1 MSSIKKSRLGGVKTL
16 KVSGILD
23 EFEKDEVKKGVDIIS
38 LFSSFGVHLEKRGK
52 SWMGRCPWHEDS
64 TPSLSVDQE
73 KGFYNCFGC
82 GESGDAFDLVMKEK
96 GLDFP
101 SAVKFLKGADFSWL
115 KSVPTPPKKEP
126 PKSVKAENKENIPEP
141 LNSAEI
147 PLKGAKQDSSETVSE
162 AVDLKA
168 IASFYHKTLA
178 KSQEARA
185 YLESRGVTDK
195 KLWSRFQIGYS
206 DGSLLQVLSSSQQK
220 ELTERGLIR
229 SSGKEFFHGCLVF
242 PLLDARGKV
251 VSFYGRSIQAGAKP
265 AHLYPPGPRRGLVNR
280 EALKVYRDQII
291 LTESVIDALSLVQI
305 GVENVVPLFGTS
317 GFTKEHL
324 EALQAERVQSVVL
337 ALDNDEPGRKA
348 SEKIA
353 DQLIKEGFSTS
364 IISPPKKKDWNEE
377 VLVGFTREGFESLL
391 AEAGT
396 LEPEKPKDT
405 PILEKKGSRYLFTF
419 GSLVYRLLGVKE
431 NFVSSLRVNIQAK
444 KEGSEDRYIDN
455 VDLFSARSRTSFASN
470 LAYSF
475 DLEKARVEKDLLTI
489 LEALEE
495 ERDKAFNQTEEEEII
510 LTDEEIQLGMDLLS
524 SPDLFDR
531 ISQDTETLGYVGED
545 VNKRLLYI
553 AASSRKLDDP
563 ISVIVLSESASGKSY
578 LVDTIRKLIPAEDVL
593 AMTSLSEQA
602 LNYLPED
609 GLMHKF
615 LVMGEAVHGDI
626 VEHQLRE
633 MLSAKELSRLVTTKD
648 EKTGALTSRMVRKEV
663 IVSAIMSSTNYDIN
677 AENASRSFVI
687 NTDESAEQTRS
698 IHRVQRKK
706 YSLERYRAKED
717 NIPRIIHQHHCAQR
731 LLEKRVIVNPFA
743 DLLDFPSSM
752 MRARRDHE
760 RFMDLIACVC
770 FLRQF
775 QKEDQEEGG
784 LAYIACDL
792 EDYRVAHDLM
802 QAILP
807 STLTNFP
814 KAAMGLYEQLREIL
828 HQKAKTDEL
837 EVEKVSVTQREIRE
851 ATGLSQMFVKRN
863 MKILCDY
870 EYLIG
875 SGSGARGSK
884 RSYRLFKDEELALI
898 DLSVIPSP
906 EEMREKLENV

>member
-23 EFEKDEVKKGVDIIS
+23 EFEKDEVKKGVDIVS
-38 LFSSFGVHLEKRGK
+38 LFSSFGVHLEKKGK

-73 KGFYNCFGC
+73 KGLYNCFGC
-82 GESGDAFDLVMKEK
+82 GESGDAFDLVMKER

-101 SAVKFLKGADFSWL
+101 SAVKFLKGADFSQL

-126 PKSVKAENKENIPEP
+126 PKNVKTEKLNKTPEP
-141 LNSAEI
+141 LNSVET
-147 PLKGAKQDSSETVSE
+147 PLNGAKQDSLES
-162 AVDLKA
+162 VDLKA

-185 YLESRGVTDK
+185 YLESRGITDK
-195 KLWSRFQIGYS
+195 KLWSRFQIGFS
-206 DGSLLQVLSSSQQK
+206 DGSLLQVLSSTQQK

-229 SSGKEFFHGCLVF
+229 SSGKEFFQGCLVF
-242 PLLDARGKV
+242 PLLDEQGKV
-251 VSFYGRSIQAGAKP
+251 VSFYGRSIQAGTKP
-265 AHLYPPGPRRGLVNR
+265 SHLYPPGPRRGLINR
-280 EALKVYRDQII
+280 EALKVYSDQII

-305 GVENVVPLFGTS
+305 GVENVVPLYGTS
-317 GFTKEHL
+317 GFTAEHL
-324 EALQAERVQSVVL
+324 EALRAERVQSVVL

-353 DQLIKEGFSTS
+353 DQLSKEGFSTS

-377 VLVGFTREGFESLL
+377 VLGGFTREGFESLL
-391 AEAGT
+391 AEASP

-405 PILEKKGSRYLFTF
+405 PVLEKKGSRYLFTF

-475 DLEKARVEKDLLTI
+475 DLEKARVEKDLLAI

-698 IHRVQRKK
+698 IPQDPAEEVLTRALPGQGREHPPDHPPASLRSAITRKESHRE
-706 YSLERYRAKED
+706 S
-717 NIPRIIHQHHCAQR
+717 
-731 LLEKRVIVNPFA
+731 F
-743 DLLDFPSSM
+743 
-752 MRARRDHE
+752 RRS
-760 RFMDLIACVC
+760 
-770 FLRQF
+770 
-775 QKEDQEEGG
+775 
-784 LAYIACDL
+784 
-792 EDYRVAHDLM
+792 
-802 QAILP
+802 P
-807 STLTNFP
+807 
-814 KAAMGLYEQLREIL
+814 
-828 HQKAKTDEL
+828 
-837 EVEKVSVTQREIRE
+837 
-851 ATGLSQMFVKRN
+851 GLSF
-863 MKILCDY
+863 LD
-870 EYLIG
+870 
-875 SGSGARGSK
+875 
-884 RSYRLFKDEELALI
+884 DE
-898 DLSVIPSP
+898 S
-906 EEMREKLENV
+906 

>member
-73 KGFYNCFGC
+73 KGLYNCFGC

-101 SAVKFLKGADFSWL
+101 SAVKFLKGADFSQL
-115 KSVPTPPKKEP
+115 KSVSTPSKIVP
-126 PKSVKAENKENIPEP
+126 PKSVKAENEENTPEL
-141 LNSAEI
+141 LNSAET
-147 PLKGAKQDSSETVSE
+147 PLNGAKQDSSETVSE

-168 IASFYHKTLA
+168 IASFYHKALA

-185 YLESRGVTDK
+185 YLESRGLTDK

-206 DGSLLQVLSSSQQK
+206 DGSLLQVLSSTQQK

-229 SSGKEFFHGCLVF
+229 SSGKEFFLGCLVF
-242 PLLDARGKV
+242 PLLDERGKV

-324 EALQAERVQSVVL
+324 EAVRAERVQSVVL

-364 IISPPKKKDWNEE
+364 ITSPTQKKDWNEE
-377 VLVGFTREGFESLL
+377 VLGGFTREGFESLL

-396 LEPEKPKDT
+396 LEPEKPKDA

-475 DLEKARVEKDLLTI
+475 DLEKARVEKDLLAI

-510 LTDEEIQLGMDLLS
+510 LSEEEIQLGMDLLS

-531 ISQDTETLGYVGED
+531 ISSDTETLGYVGED

-698 IHRVQRKK
+698 IHKIQRKK
-706 YSLERYRAKED
+706 YSLERYRAKEE

-775 QKEDQEEGG
+775 QKEAQEEGG

-792 EDYRVAHDLM
+792 EDYRIAHDLM

-828 HQKAKTDEL
+828 HQKAKVDEL

>member
-23 EFEKDEVKKGVDIIS
+23 EFEKDEVKKGVDIVS
-38 LFSSFGVHLEKRGK
+38 LFSSFGVHLEKKGK

-73 KGFYNCFGC
+73 KGLYNCFGC
-82 GESGDAFDLVMKEK
+82 GESGDAFDLVMKER

-101 SAVKFLKGADFSWL
+101 SAVKFLKGADFSQL

-126 PKSVKAENKENIPEP
+126 PKSVKTEKLNKTPEP
-141 LNSAEI
+141 LNSVET
-147 PLKGAKQDSSETVSE
+147 PLNGAKQDSLES
-162 AVDLKA
+162 VDLKA

-185 YLESRGVTDK
+185 YLESRGITDK
-195 KLWSRFQIGYS
+195 KLWSRFQIGFS
-206 DGSLLQVLSSSQQK
+206 DGSLLQVLSSTQQK

-229 SSGKEFFHGCLVF
+229 SSGKEFFQGCLVF
-242 PLLDARGKV
+242 PLLDEQGKV
-251 VSFYGRSIQAGAKP
+251 VSFYGRSIQAGTKP
-265 AHLYPPGPRRGLVNR
+265 SHLYPPGPRRGLINR
-280 EALKVYRDQII
+280 EALKVYSDQII

-305 GVENVVPLFGTS
+305 GVENVVPLYGTS
-317 GFTKEHL
+317 GFTAEHL
-324 EALQAERVQSVVL
+324 EALRAERVQSVVL

-353 DQLIKEGFSTS
+353 DQLSKEGFSTS

-377 VLVGFTREGFESLL
+377 VLGGFTREGFESLL
-391 AEAGT
+391 AEASP

-405 PILEKKGSRYLFTF
+405 PVLEKKGSRYLFTF

-475 DLEKARVEKDLLTI
+475 DLEKARVEKDLLAI

-698 IHRVQRKK
+698 IHKIQRKK
-706 YSLERYRAKED
+706 YSLERYRAKEE

-775 QKEDQEEGG
+775 QKEAQEEGG

-814 KAAMGLYEQLREIL
+814 KAAMGLYEQVREL
-828 HQKAKTDEL
+828 LQKKAEEERL

>member
-23 EFEKDEVKKGVDIIS
+23 EFEKDEVKKGVDIVS
-38 LFSSFGVHLEKRGK
+38 LFSSFGVHLEKKGK

-73 KGFYNCFGC
+73 KGLYNCFGC
-82 GESGDAFDLVMKEK
+82 GESGDAFDLVMKER

-101 SAVKFLKGADFSWL
+101 SAVKFLKGADFSQL

-126 PKSVKAENKENIPEP
+126 PKNVKTEKLNKTPEP
-141 LNSAEI
+141 LNSVET
-147 PLKGAKQDSSETVSE
+147 PLNGAKQDSLES
-162 AVDLKA
+162 VDLKA

-185 YLESRGVTDK
+185 YLESRGITDK
-195 KLWSRFQIGYS
+195 KLWSRFQIGFS
-206 DGSLLQVLSSSQQK
+206 DGSLLQVLSSTQQK

-229 SSGKEFFHGCLVF
+229 SSGKEFFQGCLVF
-242 PLLDARGKV
+242 PLLDEQGKV
-251 VSFYGRSIQAGAKP
+251 VSFYGRSIQAGTKP
-265 AHLYPPGPRRGLVNR
+265 SHLYPPGPRRGLINR
-280 EALKVYRDQII
+280 EALKVYSDQII

-305 GVENVVPLFGTS
+305 GVENVVPLYGTS
-317 GFTKEHL
+317 GFTAEHL
-324 EALQAERVQSVVL
+324 EALRAERVQSVVL

-353 DQLIKEGFSTS
+353 DQLSKEGFSTS

-377 VLVGFTREGFESLL
+377 VLGGFTREGFESLL
-391 AEAGT
+391 AEASP

-405 PILEKKGSRYLFTF
+405 PVLEKKGSRYLFTF

-475 DLEKARVEKDLLTI
+475 DLEKARVEKDLLAI

-698 IHRVQRKK
+698 IHKIQRKK
-706 YSLERYRAKED
+706 YSLRALPGQGREH
-717 NIPRIIHQHHCAQR
+717 P
-731 LLEKRVIVNPFA
+731 P
-743 DLLDFPSSM
+743 
-752 MRARRDHE
+752 DHPPAP
-760 RFMDLIACVC
+760 LC
-770 FLRQF
+770 
-775 QKEDQEEGG
+775 
-784 LAYIACDL
+784 
-792 EDYRVAHDLM
+792 
-802 QAILP
+802 P
-807 STLTNFP
+807 
-814 KAAMGLYEQLREIL
+814 AA
-828 HQKAKTDEL
+828 
-837 EVEKVSVTQREIRE
+837 
-851 ATGLSQMFVKRN
+851 
-863 MKILCDY
+863 
-870 EYLIG
+870 
-875 SGSGARGSK
+875 
-884 RSYRLFKDEELALI
+884 
-898 DLSVIPSP
+898 P
-906 EEMREKLENV
+906 

>member
-1 MSSIKKSRLGGVKTL
+1 MSSVKKSRLGGVKTL

-23 EFEKDEVKKGVDIIS
+23 EFEKDEVKKEVDIVS
-38 LFSSFGVHLEKRGK
+38 LFSSFGVHLEKKGK

-73 KGFYNCFGC
+73 KGLYNCFGC

-101 SAVKFLKGADFSWL
+101 SAVKFLKGADFSQL
-115 KSVPTPPKKEP
+115 KSVPTPPKIVP
-126 PKSVKAENKENIPEP
+126 PKSVKAENEENTPE
-141 LNSAEI
+141 L
-147 PLKGAKQDSSETVSE
+147 LKQCRNTPKRCKTRQFGET
-162 AVDLKA
+162 VDLKA

-178 KSQEARA
+178 KSPEACS
-185 YLESRGVTDK
+185 YLESRGLTDK
-195 KLWSRFQIGYS
+195 KLWSRFQIGFS

-229 SSGKEFFHGCLVF
+229 SSGKEFFQGCLVF
-242 PLLDARGKV
+242 PLLDERGKV

-324 EALQAERVQSVVL
+324 EAVRAERVQSVVL

-364 IISPPKKKDWNEE
+364 ITSPTQKKDWNEE
-377 VLVGFTREGFESLL
+377 VLGGFTREGFESLL

-396 LEPEKPKDT
+396 LEPEKPKDA

-475 DLEKARVEKDLLTI
+475 DLEKARVEKDLLAI

-510 LTDEEIQLGMDLLS
+510 LTEEEIQLGMDLLS
-524 SPDLFDR
+524 SPR
-531 ISQDTETLGYVGED
+531 ISLT
-545 VNKRLLYI
+545 
-553 AASSRKLDDP
+553 A
-563 ISVIVLSESASGKSY
+563 
-578 LVDTIRKLIPAEDVL
+578 
-593 AMTSLSEQA
+593 
-602 LNYLPED
+602 
-609 GLMHKF
+609 
-615 LVMGEAVHGDI
+615 
-626 VEHQLRE
+626 
-633 MLSAKELSRLVTTKD
+633 SAKT
-648 EKTGALTSRMVRKEV
+648 
-663 IVSAIMSSTNYDIN
+663 
-677 AENASRSFVI
+677 
-687 NTDESAEQTRS
+687 
-698 IHRVQRKK
+698 
-706 YSLERYRAKED
+706 
-717 NIPRIIHQHHCAQR
+717 
-731 LLEKRVIVNPFA
+731 
-743 DLLDFPSSM
+743 
-752 MRARRDHE
+752 
-760 RFMDLIACVC
+760 
-770 FLRQF
+770 
-775 QKEDQEEGG
+775 QK
-784 LAYIACDL
+784 
-792 EDYRVAHDLM
+792 
-802 QAILP
+802 P
-807 STLTNFP
+807 
-814 KAAMGLYEQLREIL
+814 
-828 HQKAKTDEL
+828 
-837 EVEKVSVTQREIRE
+837 
-851 ATGLSQMFVKRN
+851 
-863 MKILCDY
+863 
-870 EYLIG
+870 
-875 SGSGARGSK
+875 
-884 RSYRLFKDEELALI
+884 
-898 DLSVIPSP
+898 
-906 EEMREKLENV
+906 